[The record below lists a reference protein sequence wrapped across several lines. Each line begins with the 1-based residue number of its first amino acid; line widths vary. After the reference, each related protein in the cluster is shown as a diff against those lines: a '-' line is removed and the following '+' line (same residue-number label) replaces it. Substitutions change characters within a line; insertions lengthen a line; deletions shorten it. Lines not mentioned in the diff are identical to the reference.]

1 MRYRPALRV
10 DALAWAYEPIAMRLC
25 RAAAWR
31 PAVVDTV
38 APVAGTRVL
47 DLGCGPGTLCRLI
60 ERRCPDVTVVGLDPD
75 PRMLARARRQAGDG
89 ASRIA
94 FVEADAAALP
104 TSPPFDAPFDVCV
117 TSLMFHH
124 LAPARKRAAL
134 GEAWRV
140 LAPGGRLVVADW
152 GPPRTAAG
160 RLAFGITRLF
170 DGFEVTRDHADGGFV
185 AMLEELALADFA
197 ERGRW
202 STPVGTLCLYA
213 GTKPAAPP
221 AARNARMSAAMRAG
235 ASTCGQWP
243 SSG

>member
-31 PAVVDTV
+31 PAVVDAV

-60 ERRCPDVTVVGLDPD
+60 ERRCPDATVVGIDPD
-75 PRMLARARRQAGDG
+75 RRMLARARRAAPT

-104 TSPPFDAPFDVCV
+104 ATPPFDAPFDVCV

-134 GEAWRV
+134 DEARRV

-152 GPPRTAAG
+152 GPPRTTAG
-160 RLAFGITRLF
+160 RLGFGVTRLF
-170 DGFEVTRDHADGGFV
+170 DGLEVTRDHADGGFV
-185 AMLEELALADFA
+185 AMLAALGLADFA

-202 STPVGTLCLYA
+202 PTPVGTLCLYI

-221 AARNARMSAAMRAG
+221 AARNARMSAATRSG
-235 ASTCGQWP
+235 ASACGQWP

>member
-10 DALAWAYEPIAMRLC
+10 DALAWAYEPIAMRVC

-31 PAVVDTV
+31 PAVVDAV
-38 APVAGTRVL
+38 APGAGMRVL

-60 ERRCPDVTVVGLDPD
+60 ARRCPDATVVGVDPD
-75 PRMLARARRQAGDG
+75 ARMLARARATAARA

-94 FVEADAAALP
+94 FVEADATALP
-104 TSPPFDAPFDVCV
+104 SAAPLDAPFDVCV

-124 LAPARKRAAL
+124 LAPAQKRTAL
-134 GEAWRV
+134 AEARRV
-140 LAPGGRLVVADW
+140 LVPGGRLVVADW

-160 RLAFGITRLF
+160 RLAFGVTRLF
-170 DGFEVTRDHADGGFV
+170 DGLEVTRAHADGGFV
-185 AMLEELALADFA
+185 AMLRGLDLAEFA

-202 STPVGTLCLYA
+202 STPVGTLCLYVA
-213 GTKPAAPP
+213 TKPAAPP
-221 AARNARMSAAMRAG
+221 AARNERMAAATRPG